1 MTERTSPS
9 EREHRARH
17 GDSAACDSPPND
29 RICLPFCLRETDIHV
44 CVWVCVSVCLC
55 VCLLSYVCDKN
66 REMKRVGG
74 LLDVY

>member
-44 CVWVCVSVCLC
+44 CV
-55 VCLLSYVCDKN
+55 CLLSYVCDKN